1 MYDGGAT
8 MCGVNMIKTILVPT
22 DFTIESEKLLSC
34 VAEFKNVGL
43 EKVIL
48 LHVVDIFQA
57 QGLAPMFEE
66 NAKKR
71 IEDYRQLLEEMGVD
85 ANTLVVEGDV
95 KKTIARTAD
104 EENVDCIVMGATTS
118 GLIRGRRIGRTTE
131 YISRRSGKIIL
142 IEKYNIIM
150 ENEEEVSR
158 KACSAKFSKVMLPVD
173 FSENSKRILY
183 EIRDFKDVIE
193 EIVFVHVIESA
204 KNKKELE
211 DKKNESMKLL
221 HKIGKEFEDDIRIDY
236 VVTEGDASESIDKLA
251 EEMYITLIAI
261 TTHGLG
267 SFNDILLGSTAENLL
282 RRTLKPILLVPVKSR

>member
-1 MYDGGAT
+1 

-183 EIRDFKDVIE
+183 EIRDFKNVIE

-221 HKIGKEFEDDIRIDY
+221 HKMGKEFEDDIRIDY

>member
-1 MYDGGAT
+1 
-8 MCGVNMIKTILVPT
+8 MCGVNMIETILVPT

-34 VAEFKNVGL
+34 VAELKNVGL
-43 EKVIL
+43 ENVIL

-85 ANTLVVEGDV
+85 VNTLVVEGDV

-104 EENVDCIVMGATTS
+104 EENVDCIVIGATTS
-118 GLIRGRRIGRTTE
+118 GLIKSRRIGRTTE

-221 HKIGKEFEDDIRIDY
+221 HKMGKEFEGDIRIDY

-267 SFNDILLGSTAENLL
+267 SFKDILLGSTAENLL